1 VTVFCN
7 VSTQG
12 NKTMT
17 LELELQL
24 IDMGILPA
32 TMLGELE
39 AMAKPK
45 VYPDLMVKNYFNDPR
60 DANGNVPF

>member
-1 VTVFCN
+1 
-7 VSTQG
+7 
-12 NKTMT
+12 MT

-32 TMLGELE
+32 TMLEELE

-45 VYPDLMVKNYFNDPR
+45 VYPDLLVKNYFNDPR
-60 DANGNVPF
+60 DENGNVPF